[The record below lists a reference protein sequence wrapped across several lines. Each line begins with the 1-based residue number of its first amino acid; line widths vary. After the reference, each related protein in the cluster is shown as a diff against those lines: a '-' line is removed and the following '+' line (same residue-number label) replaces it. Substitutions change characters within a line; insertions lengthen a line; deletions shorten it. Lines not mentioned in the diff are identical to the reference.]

1 MRGHYQIAVE
11 VKIVLVDILVVV
23 VDDVVVD
30 DVVVFK
36 IVVVKFGL
44 KVNGVQKQGEAAK
57 QRQACYD
64 CSGSEDG
71 TKGCHET
78 R

>member
-11 VKIVLVDILVVV
+11 VKVVLVDILVVV
-23 VDDVVVD
+23 VDDVVV
-30 DVVVFK
+30 FK
-36 IVVVKFGL
+36 IVVMKFGL
-44 KVNGVQKQGEAAK
+44 KVNGVQKQGKAAK

-71 TKGCHET
+71 TNGCHET